1 MERFLQTKSKSTNEI
16 IKSTNEIIKKYK
28 RNHKK
33 YKRNLNGI
41 TFSCGGLLRVS
52 WCI

>member
-1 MERFLQTKSKSTNEI
+1 MERFLQTKS
-16 IKSTNEIIKKYK
+16 KSTNEIIKKYK

-41 TFSCGGLLRVS
+41 TFSCGGRLRVS
-52 WCI
+52 GCI

>member
-52 WCI
+52 